1 MMLELEKEHAL
12 SEEDQSLINDAL
24 EAVLATEKFHAA
36 PQMSAFL
43 RYVVEQAA
51 SGNQSRIKAFTVAV
65 DALGKPDSFDP
76 QNDPVVRV
84 LAGRLRAALTAYNE
98 QNTEAPIIIT
108 MSPGSYV
115 PSFKRQRPDQQ
126 PASNIRHSSPE
137 DKKNQTVAKSHTPS
151 SDAEL
156 PGSGYA
162 TSSEKPSEKPYLE
175 QGHALSA
182 IAGHVSGNNSAL
194 NSALKSQNNAF
205 FGGLL
210 GSKPYKLFSVPKA
223 LLTAAIAG
231 AAIWVVIAQDA
242 DRADD
247 DTGMTTANSSVVAT
261 PVPITNRARPDRPAV
276 FVSAI
281 NQGNTLENSLN
292 AVISSA
298 LSESDEVLVFRI
310 LDEGSPL
317 AFWPEDYILTLSALD
332 LSDEKRVTM
341 QMMEADSGLM
351 VHSWTMALDEQADDQ
366 LTQAELDQLMNAAK
380 EIVSQSGPL
389 LVHHN
394 ARQTGDVADND

>member
-115 PSFKRQRPDQQ
+115 PSFKRQKPDHQT
-126 PASNIRHSSPE
+126 ASNVRHSSPE
-137 DKKNQTVAKSHTPS
+137 DKNNQTVAKSHTPS
-151 SDAEL
+151 SNAERS
-156 PGSGYA
+156 GSAYV
-162 TSSEKPSEKPYLE
+162 TSSEQPSLE
-175 QGHALSA
+175 QGHALSS

-194 NSALKSQNNAF
+194 NSDLKSQNKAF
-205 FGGLL
+205 FSGLP
-210 GSKPYKLFSVPKA
+210 GNKPYTLFSVPKA
-223 LLTAAIAG
+223 LLAAAIAG
-231 AAIWVVIAQDA
+231 AAIWVVIAQNA
-242 DRADD
+242 DRADG
-247 DTGMTTANSSVVAT
+247 DTGITTANSSIVTT
-261 PVPITNRARPDRPAV
+261 PAPITNRTRPDRPAV

-317 AFWPEDYILTLSALD
+317 SFWPEDYILTLSALD

-351 VHSWTMALDEQADDQ
+351 VHSWTMALDEQANDQ
-366 LTQAELDQLMNAAK
+366 LTQAELEQLMNAAK
-380 EIVSQSGPL
+380 EIVSKSGPL
-389 LVHHN
+389 LEHHN
-394 ARQTGDVADND
+394 ARQIGDVVDNY